1 MEKSGKWHGHTRSTL
16 RRRVGE
22 EQDWRGK
29 SVFRAHFL
37 LLYWSSEL
45 FDRLWEDV
53 RGHVCLCT
61 HEWALHITV
70 PHGQFLLGTWCFH
83 QKNNCWEFVVVFVLF
98 SCLQSLVRVV
108 FPAIFLSYQPYNFI
122 VIIRCGMSF
131 DTHPGWCLCQADC
144 LLICLTNGFR
154 HFLVSFCLFLLTCE
168 IFVSKEKA
176 QIFSFPCLLLFKC
189 I

>member
-1 MEKSGKWHGHTRSTL
+1 MGNDMDIQGVTWDEGWEKNRT
-16 RRRVGE
+16 E
-22 EQDWRGK
+22 EE
-29 SVFRAHFL
+29 SVCRAHFL
-37 LLYWSSEL
+37 FLYWSSSCL
-45 FDRLWEDV
+45 TGFGKAFAGMSASVPMSGPCTSRCHMDSFCWE
-53 RGHVCLCT
+53 RGAFT
-61 HEWALHITV
+61 KKK
-70 PHGQFLLGTWCFH
+70 
-83 QKNNCWEFVVVFVLF
+83 KNNCWEFVAVFILF

-122 VIIRCGMSF
+122 VIIRCGKSF

-154 HFLVSFCLFLLTCE
+154 HFLVSFCLSLLTFE

-176 QIFSFPCLLLFKC
+176 QVFSFPCLLLFKC